1 MKKIIIL
8 VLVFCYSCKKKD
20 NKPVFQQEQKIDEQ
34 FSYKPISN
42 ELLKNVNF
50 KNWDTNSKP
59 EHWQINNQ
67 VDEPENFVVDRD
79 TLDLLLK
86 GHKSEEIY
94 IEQSLKI
101 EPDVFYLFEAD
112 VETNLKHNSNSGM
125 FIKSKEKTL
134 AKRVFKTRTRDTYRV
149 IFKTQEKTQDVNCYI
164 GFSKPEEGSIMIKR
178 ISLKKVEINE
188 FVYDSELAQNFFDV
202 LELNFSNEQSFDESV
217 AKISKNISDLLISRQ
232 RKDSVSMKRVD
243 NLLPLLKYDDKEE
256 YAFLKRD
263 LSVPIEKITHSYQ
276 SKLVFGNMEI
286 LREFNIGTKRIDVY
300 KNGNRIHLLFKYYNP
315 FSEKWIIVDP
325 FYNSTIKT
333 STSISAIKKED
344 VTVSDYG
351 GLSKNLDGLIS
362 KYSRS
367 EIKVMNEKV
376 ISFPF

>member
-112 VETNLKHNSNSGM
+112 VETNLKHNSNSGI

>member
-8 VLVFCYSCKKKD
+8 ALVFCYSCKKKD
-20 NKPVFQQEQKIDEQ
+20 NKPVFQQDRIIDEQ
-34 FSYKPISN
+34 FSYKAIGN

-59 EHWQINNQ
+59 EHWQINNK
-67 VDEPENFVVDRD
+67 VDAPENFVVDRD

-86 GHKSEEIY
+86 GHNSEEIF

-112 VETNLKHNSNSGM
+112 VETNLKHNPNSGVY
-125 FIKSKEKTL
+125 IKSKEKTL
-134 AKRVFKTRTRDTYRV
+134 AKRVFKTRSKDTYRV
-149 IFKTQEKTQDVNCYI
+149 VFKTQEKTQNVSCYI
-164 GFSKPEEGSIMIKR
+164 GFAKPEEGDIMIKS
-178 ISLKKVEINE
+178 ISIKKVEINE
-188 FVYDSELAQNFFDV
+188 LVYESEIAQSFFDV
-202 LELNFSNEQSFDESV
+202 LELNFSNEQSFDKSV
-217 AKISKNISDLLISRQ
+217 VKISKNISDLLISRQ
-232 RKDSVSMKRVD
+232 KKDSVNMKRVD
-243 NLLPLLKYDDKEE
+243 NLLPLLNYDDKDE

-263 LSVPIEKITHSYQ
+263 LSGPIEKITHSYQ
-276 SKLVFGNMEI
+276 NKLVFGNMEI
-286 LREFNIGTKRIDVY
+286 LREFKIGTKRIDVY

-344 VTVSDYG
+344 VTISDYG
-351 GLSKNLDGLIS
+351 GLSKNLDGLIN
-362 KYSRS
+362 KYSGS
-367 EIKVMNEKV
+367 EIKVINEKV